1 MLVLL
6 FMIEGE
12 HFIWVANL
20 LAFGLMKAFI

>member
-20 LAFGLMKAFI
+20 LAFGLIQKFI